1 MEITGQL
8 TRQRALIG
16 AGVLLVALVGGGK
29 LLLGS
34 GAASAPARV
43 AGPPGAG
50 GQGTRAGGAGAAS
63 AGSTA
68 SAGSPPSAA
77 SPNAAGATSGL
88 PAASGRPLLVIHVV
102 GAVRRP
108 GLYRLA
114 EGARAADALSRA
126 GGPTANAT
134 LAAIDLAAPIADGQ
148 QVAVPRRD
156 DAGASPAPHP
166 SPGAGLAARMG
177 PVHLN
182 TATVEQ
188 LDALPGIGPTTA
200 QKIVDYRQQH
210 GSFRSVDEL
219 DAIPGIGLARIDQL
233 RKLVAP

>member
-34 GAASAPARV
+34 GASTPVRV
-43 AGPPGAG
+43 AGPPAG
-50 GQGTRAGGAGAAS
+50 SARAGTGASGAARGAATAGAALAAAGAGPGVR
-63 AGSTA
+63 AGSTR
-68 SAGSPPSAA
+68 
-77 SPNAAGATSGL
+77 
-88 PAASGRPLLVIHVV
+88 PALVIHVV

-114 EGARAADALSRA
+114 EGARAADAVTLA
-126 GGPTANAT
+126 GGPTTNAD
-134 LAAIDLAAPIADGQ
+134 LEAIDLAAPIADGQ
-148 QVAVPRRD
+148 QVAVPRRE
-156 DAGASPAPHP
+156 DAGASPTPASP
-166 SPGAGLAARMG
+166 PGAGLAARMG

-188 LDALPGIGPTTA
+188 LDALPGIGPSTA
-200 QKIVDYRQQH
+200 QKIVDYRQEH

-219 DAIPGIGLARIDQL
+219 DAIPGIGLAKIDQL
-233 RKLVAP
+233 RKLVAL

>member
-34 GAASAPARV
+34 GAASAPVRV
-43 AGPPGAG
+43 AGPPV
-50 GQGTRAGGAGAAS
+50 AGAAVD
-63 AGSTA
+63 
-68 SAGSPPSAA
+68 
-77 SPNAAGATSGL
+77 AAGGPGAAAGLPTGTAATPGL
-88 PAASGRPLLVIHVV
+88 PAARSRPVLVIHVV

-114 EGARAADALSRA
+114 EGARAADAVSRA
-126 GGPTANAT
+126 GGPTANAD
-134 LAAIDLAAPIADGQ
+134 LEAIDLAAPIADGQ

-156 DAGASPAPHP
+156 DAGVSPAPHP

-188 LDALPGIGPTTA
+188 LDALPGLGPATA
-200 QKIVDYRQQH
+200 QKIVDYRRKH

-219 DAIPGIGLARIDQL
+219 DAIPGIGLAKIDQL

>member
-34 GAASAPARV
+34 GAACAPVRIAE
-43 AGPPGAG
+43 PPAAG
-50 GQGTRAGGAGAAS
+50 GQITHSCGARIAS
-63 AGSTA
+63 AGSAPTVV
-68 SAGSPPSAA
+68 SPVG
-77 SPNAAGATSGL
+77 AGATPGL

-126 GGPTANAT
+126 GGPTANAD
-134 LAAIDLAAPIADGQ
+134 LEAIDLAALIADGQ
-148 QVAVPRRD
+148 QVAVPRRAD
-156 DAGASPAPHP
+156 MGAGPAPNP
-166 SPGAGLAARMG
+166 SPGACPAARAG

-182 TATVEQ
+182 SATVEQ
-188 LDALPGIGPTTA
+188 LDALPGIGPSTA
-200 QKIVDYRQQH
+200 QKIVDYRQEH
-210 GSFRSVDEL
+210 GAFRSVDEL
-219 DAIPGIGLARIDQL
+219 DAVSGIGLAKIDQL
-233 RKLVAP
+233 RTLVAP

>member
-34 GAASAPARV
+34 GAASAPVRV
-43 AGPPGAG
+43 AGPPVAGSAPADGSVPAG
-50 GQGTRAGGAGAAS
+50 GSPTGTAA
-63 AGSTA
+63 T
-68 SAGSPPSAA
+68 P
-77 SPNAAGATSGL
+77 GL
-88 PAASGRPLLVIHVV
+88 PAARSRPVLVIHVV

-114 EGARAADALSRA
+114 EGARAADAVSRA
-126 GGPTANAT
+126 GGPTANAD
-134 LAAIDLAAPIADGQ
+134 LEAIDLAAPIADGQ
-148 QVAVPRRD
+148 QVAVPRRA
-156 DAGASPAPHP
+156 DAGASLAPTSP
-166 SPGAGLAARMG
+166 PGAGLAARMG

-182 TATVEQ
+182 TATAEQ
-188 LDALPGIGPTTA
+188 LDTLPGIGPSTA
-200 QKIVDYRQQH
+200 QKIVDYRHEH

-219 DAIPGIGLARIDQL
+219 DAIPGIGLAKIDQL

>member
-34 GAASAPARV
+34 GAASAPVRV
-43 AGPPGAG
+43 AGPPAAGSAPADGSVPAG
-50 GQGTRAGGAGAAS
+50 GSPTGTAA
-63 AGSTA
+63 T
-68 SAGSPPSAA
+68 P
-77 SPNAAGATSGL
+77 GL
-88 PAASGRPLLVIHVV
+88 PAALSRSVLVIHVV

-114 EGARAADALSRA
+114 EGARAADAVSRA
-126 GGPTANAT
+126 GGPTANAN
-134 LAAIDLAAPIADGQ
+134 LEAIDLAAPIADGQ

-156 DAGASPAPHP
+156 DAGASPAPLP
-166 SPGAGLAARMG
+166 SPGAGLAPRMG

-200 QKIVDYRQQH
+200 QKIVDYRREH
-210 GSFRSVDEL
+210 GFFRSVDEL
-219 DAIPGIGLARIDQL
+219 DAIPGIGLAKIDQL
-233 RKLVAP
+233 RKLVSP

>member
-16 AGVLLVALVGGGK
+16 AGVLLAALAAGGK

-34 GAASAPARV
+34 GAASPPVRV
-43 AGPPGAG
+43 AGPQAG
-50 GQGTRAGGAGAAS
+50 VAAGGAAAAGGAV
-63 AGSTA
+63 
-68 SAGSPPSAA
+68 SAA
-77 SPNAAGATSGL
+77 AGLAAAAAGPA
-88 PAASGRPLLVIHVV
+88 PAAAPTGPGLVIHVV

-114 EGARAADALSRA
+114 EGARAADAVSRA
-126 GGPTANAT
+126 GGPTTNAN
-134 LAAIDLAAPIADGQ
+134 LEAIDLAAPIADGQ

-188 LDALPGIGPTTA
+188 LDALPGLGPATA
-200 QKIVDYRQQH
+200 QKIVDYRQKH

-219 DAIPGIGLARIDQL
+219 DAIPGIGLAKIDQL

>member
-16 AGVLLVALVGGGK
+16 AGVLLVALAAGGK

-34 GAASAPARV
+34 GAASQPVRV
-43 AGPPGAG
+43 AGPPAGAG
-50 GQGTRAGGAGAAS
+50 PGAGAVS
-63 AGSTA
+63 AGSAAAPATSGAAPSTAGATPGLPTA
-68 SAGSPPSAA
+68 SA
-77 SPNAAGATSGL
+77 
-88 PAASGRPLLVIHVV
+88 RPVLVIHVV

-108 GLYRLA
+108 GVYRLA
-114 EGARAADALSRA
+114 EGARAADAVSRA
-126 GGPTANAT
+126 GGPTTNAN
-134 LAAIDLAAPIADGQ
+134 LEAIDLAALIADGQ

-156 DAGASPAPHP
+156 DAGASPAPASP
-166 SPGAGLAARMG
+166 PGAGLAARMG

-188 LDALPGIGPTTA
+188 LDALPGLGPATA
-200 QKIVDYRQQH
+200 QKIVDYRRKH
-210 GSFRSVDEL
+210 GFFRSVDEL
-219 DAIPGIGLARIDQL
+219 DAIPGIGLAKIDQL

>member
-34 GAASAPARV
+34 GAACAPVRIAEP
-43 AGPPGAG
+43 AAAG
-50 GQGTRAGGAGAAS
+50 GQITHSCGARIAS
-63 AGSTA
+63 AGSAPTVV
-68 SAGSPPSAA
+68 SPVG
-77 SPNAAGATSGL
+77 AGATPGL

-126 GGPTANAT
+126 GGPTANAD
-134 LAAIDLAAPIADGQ
+134 LEAIDLAALIADGQ
-148 QVAVPRRD
+148 QVAVPRRAD
-156 DAGASPAPHP
+156 MGA
-166 SPGAGLAARMG
+166 G

-182 TATVEQ
+182 SATVEQ
-188 LDALPGIGPTTA
+188 LDALPGIGPSTA
-200 QKIVDYRQQH
+200 QKIVDYRQEH
-210 GSFRSVDEL
+210 GAFRSVDEL
-219 DAIPGIGLARIDQL
+219 DAVSGIGLAKIDQL
-233 RKLVAP
+233 RTLVAP